1 MRGELRDDALRL
13 RAEAPRLA
21 EASPFVGLGGEW
33 VIEMRVRVIEM
44 RGRGGIEG
52 EVGVIEGECSDVIEG
67 ERSDVIEVRKR
78 LEGRVRESTKT
89 EYTRRSR
96 EVYGR

>member
-1 MRGELRDDALRL
+1 MGNRNVCTGNRDAW
-13 RAEAPRLA
+13 A
-21 EASPFVGLGGEW
+21 
-33 VIEMRVRVIEM
+33 
-44 RGRGGIEG
+44 RGGIEG
-52 EVGVIEGECSDVIEG
+52 EVGVIEGEWSDVIEREG
-67 ERSDVIEVRKR
+67 SDVIEVKKR